1 MQKFNMN
8 IFNRPAIGT
17 KQSPLTYRDQA
28 TLEIRNGGGCIAVF
42 GFPFLLAG
50 LFIMQIPLG
59 MIPVNGSP
67 GVPSSLFFLP
77 FGAVFALVGA
87 LLVFGRSGI
96 ILDRAR
102 GRVIQWYG
110 LLVPMKRNEYLLDSV
125 DQVEMNFSPGDSDSP
140 ATWPIT
146 LSGRSIAKSLSIV
159 QPASFAEA
167 RKVAEELSRFLR
179 KPLMDS
185 STGEKII
192 RDFDHLNE
200 SYRDRIR
207 RKSET
212 INTLSPEPVHK
223 RSRIEHTSEGMTI
236 TIAEPSPGW
245 IHYLSAL
252 APLVFAGMVIW
263 LFLPRADIHSMPVIF
278 RYFFPV
284 FIGFFMAVPVLVILG
299 KKAGMKT
306 PFEVITV
313 TETNLRVE
321 ALRHGKQ
328 TTVEIPV
335 SELEDLVAPSRQE
348 IMDAV
353 TYPGMKNISLGRT
366 GTARMP
372 DGRPMLRFLLALM
385 KMAGSRGIIARSD
398 NVEVEFARGLDDAE
412 VAWLFALIKK
422 TIIG

>member
-96 ILDRAR
+96 ILDRSR

-110 LLVPMKRNEYLLDSV
+110 LLVPMKRKEYLLDSV
-125 DQVEMNFSPGDSDSP
+125 DQVEMNFSPGDNDSP
-140 ATWPIT
+140 ATWPIK
-146 LSGRSIAKSLSIV
+146 LSGRNITKPLSVV
-159 QPASFAEA
+159 QPASFTEA

-179 KPLMDS
+179 KPLVDS
-185 STGEKII
+185 STGEKIE
-192 RDFDHLNE
+192 RDSDHLNE

-207 RKSET
+207 RKGEATS
-212 INTLSPEPVHK
+212 ILPMEPVHK
-223 RSRIEHTSEGMTI
+223 RSHVERTSEGL
-236 TIAEPSPGW
+236 TIAIPEPSPGR
-245 IHYLSAL
+245 IQYIIAL
-252 APLVFAGMVIW
+252 APLVFVGIVVW
-263 LFLPRADIHSMPVIF
+263 FFLSRADFDSMPVIF

-313 TETNLRVE
+313 TETNFRVE

-328 TTVEIPV
+328 TTVDIPV

-398 NVEVEFARGLDDAE
+398 NVEVEFARGLDEAE
-412 VAWLFALIKK
+412 LAWLFALIKR
-422 TIIG
+422 TIS

>member
-96 ILDRAR
+96 ILDRSR

-110 LLVPMKRNEYLLDSV
+110 LLVPMKRKEYLLDSV
-125 DQVEMNFSPGDSDSP
+125 DQVEMNFSPGDNDSP
-140 ATWPIT
+140 ATWPIK
-146 LSGRSIAKSLSIV
+146 LSGRNITKPLSVV
-159 QPASFAEA
+159 QPASFTEA

-179 KPLMDS
+179 KPLVDS
-185 STGEKII
+185 STGEKIE
-192 RDFDHLNE
+192 RDSDHLNE

-207 RKSET
+207 RKGEATS
-212 INTLSPEPVHK
+212 ILPMEPVHK
-223 RSRIEHTSEGMTI
+223 RSHVERTSEGL
-236 TIAEPSPGW
+236 TIAIPEPSPGR
-245 IHYLSAL
+245 IQYIIAL
-252 APLVFAGMVIW
+252 APLVFVGIVVW
-263 LFLPRADIHSMPVIF
+263 FFLSRADFDSMPVIF

-313 TETNLRVE
+313 TETNFRVE

-328 TTVEIPV
+328 TTVDIPV

-372 DGRPMLRFLLALM
+372 DGRPMPRFLLTLM
-385 KMAGSRGIIARSD
+385 KMVDSRGIIARSD
-398 NVEVEFARGLDDAE
+398 NVEVEFARGLDEAE
-412 VAWLFALIKK
+412 LAWLFALIKR
-422 TIIG
+422 TIS